1 MYDTIE
7 NEGPKT
13 SKYPNLLENS
23 TYITIFF
30 MFIIY
35 GFLNQIQEVNYWVG
49 LGLTWYFG
57 WKIANSN
64 RYLHPYYLVIMI
76 LSGGILQKVDPNLL
90 PINLNH
96 PYLALLIL
104 TFSLF
109 RLDPGKMKFGYV
121 FEKYLDCASEHSL
134 KQYSFLFCE
143 LGIVFTSL
151 YFATISQLGLGSYLT
166 ICMLYGAYI
175 ANTCYCKSKLK
186 ANKRVLARLVIV
198 PLFLIGL
205 LAYRVDLRLMIAV
218 FVYGLCILNCLFI
231 LNSFAPLLRKIGFKR
246 LKVFN
251 LVLSMLVS
259 CAALYLNFFA
269 SLDLPQSFILQLAM
283 VAIFQVSSGSFD
295 FKRSNWVIK
304 TFWLVAFSACV
315 MH

>member
-1 MYDTIE
+1 MYEAIK

-13 SKYPNLLENS
+13 SKNLNLLENS
-23 TYITIFF
+23 TYIAIFF
-30 MFIIY
+30 MFIVY
-35 GFLNQIQEVNYWVG
+35 GFFNRVENLGYWVG

-64 RYLHPYYLVIMI
+64 RYLHPYYLVILI
-76 LSGGILQKVDPNLL
+76 FSSGILQKVNPNLL
-90 PINLNH
+90 PTDLNH

-109 RLDPGKMKFGYV
+109 RLNPSKMKFGYV
-121 FEKYLDCASEHSL
+121 FESYLDCASEHTL

-143 LGIVFTSL
+143 LGIVFVSL

-186 ANKRVLARLVIV
+186 ANKRVLARLVLV

-205 LAYRVDLRLMIAV
+205 LVYRVDLRLIMAV
-218 FVYGLCILNCLFI
+218 FVYGLCMLNCLFI
-231 LNSFAPLLRKIGFKR
+231 LNSFAPLMRKIGFKR
-246 LKVFN
+246 LKDVN
-251 LVLSMLVS
+251 LILSIFAGF
-259 CAALYLNFFA
+259 AALYLNFFA
-269 SLDLPQSFILQLAM
+269 GLDVTQSFVLQLAL

-295 FKRSNWVIK
+295 LKRSSWLIK
-304 TFWLVAFSACV
+304 ISWLVAFSACV